1 MTPKDL
7 KTSPLETPP
16 LPTLAMKPAIA
27 RLDCVHRLHGRALTA
42 RLTPHFIA

>member
-7 KTSPLETPP
+7 KTSPLENHP

-27 RLDCVHRLHGRALTA
+27 RLDRVHRRELTA
-42 RLTPHFIA
+42 RFTTHFIA